1 MSDTPPAETG
11 SAADPAEE
19 PESVHGVSSEP
30 HPPEPASPEPSS
42 ATAGAEDRALPASA
56 GGFSSLSRYPGASAA
71 EAVLPAA
78 PAPNRPPWSP
88 AQAEAG
94 TVAMSAD
101 SPAERAPWS
110 PTQADALEQDTFG
123 QESGVEPPSSF
134 WPWGMHGLVETV
146 EVLALALLMFLLVRS
161 VAQNFVVDGGSME
174 PTFHNG
180 EMLIVNK
187 LAYRNFNLSWLPF
200 TDKDNWR
207 PFGTPQSGDVVVFKF
222 PQDQNRDFIKR
233 VIAIPGQT
241 VEVRG
246 GKVYLNGIQQNEP
259 YLDQAPTYD
268 YGPVTVPE
276 GQIFVL
282 GDNRNNS
289 YDSHSWGL
297 LDQSL
302 LIGRAEFR
310 YWPMGRIGRIDHGG
324 LSAESGVTIT
334 QGATSSSSTAR

>member
-11 SAADPAEE
+11 SGADPAEE
-19 PESVHGVSSEP
+19 PDSVHGVSSES
-30 HPPEPASPEPSS
+30 HPPESASQD
-42 ATAGAEDRALPASA
+42 AAQYARDAGDAGAAAPQPGSA
-56 GGFSSLSRYPGASAA
+56 YSSLSRYPGG
-71 EAVLPAA
+71 
-78 PAPNRPPWSP
+78 
-88 AQAEAG
+88 AG
-94 TVAMSAD
+94 EVAM
-101 SPAERAPWS
+101 PASGAMGRTPWS
-110 PTQADALEQDTFG
+110 PTQDASPEHDIFDQDAG
-123 QESGVEPPSSF
+123 EPAASSF
-134 WPWGMHGLVETV
+134 WPWGIHGLIETV

-187 LAYRNFNLSWLPF
+187 LAYKNFNLSWLPF
-200 TDKDNWR
+200 TEKDDWR
-207 PFGTPQSGDVVVFKF
+207 PFGTPQAGDVVVFKF

-233 VIAIPGQT
+233 VVAIPGQT

-310 YWPMGRIGRIDHGG
+310 YWPLGRVGRIDHGG
-324 LSAESGVTIT
+324 LSAEAGVTIT
-334 QGATSSSSTAR
+334 QGAAPSSSTAR

>member
-1 MSDTPPAETG
+1 MSDTSPADTG
-11 SAADPAEE
+11 SGADPVDA
-19 PESVHGVSSEP
+19 PDSANGVSSEP
-30 HPPEPASPEPSS
+30 HPAEPAPAFSRDESTP
-42 ATAGAEDRALPASA
+42 ADIRASGLPAAA
-56 GGFSSLSRYPGASAA
+56 GGFASLPRYPGTGAA
-71 EAVLPAA
+71 EAAIPATM
-78 PAPNRPPWSP
+78 
-88 AQAEAG
+88 QAASSMG
-94 TVAMSAD
+94 
-101 SPAERAPWS
+101 RAPWS
-110 PTQADALEQDTFG
+110 PTQSGGEPDVFD
-123 QESGVEPPSSF
+123 QETAPEAPGESSF
-134 WPWGMHGLVETV
+134 WPWGMHGLIETV

-200 TDKDNWR
+200 VDDDEWR
-207 PFGTPQSGDVVVFKF
+207 PFGAPEAGDVVVFKF
-222 PQDQNRDFIKR
+222 PQDQTRDFIKR
-233 VIAIPGQT
+233 VIAIPGQS

-246 GKVYLNGIQQNEP
+246 GKVYIDGIQQNEP

-268 YGPVTVPE
+268 YGPVSVPE

-310 YWPMGRIGRIDHGG
+310 YWPLGRVGRIDHGG
-324 LSAESGVTIT
+324 LNAEAGVTIT
-334 QGATSSSSTAR
+334 QGASSSSSTAR

>member
-11 SAADPAEE
+11 SGADPAED
-19 PESVHGVSSEP
+19 PATLSGFSGVSSEP
-30 HPPEPASPEPSS
+30 HPPESASTEPTPRPAAVESGDAPAESPS
-42 ATAGAEDRALPASA
+42 GAARAEAS
-56 GGFSSLSRYPGASAA
+56 GGMTFSTLSRYPGSGAGEAA
-71 EAVLPAA
+71 LPA
-78 PAPNRPPWSP
+78 SS
-88 AQAEAG
+88 
-94 TVAMSAD
+94 VA
-101 SPAERAPWS
+101 RTPWS
-110 PTQADALEQDTFG
+110 PTQDGAAEHDAFG
-123 QESGVEPPSSF
+123 QEPPSEPPASSV
-134 WPWGMHGLVETV
+134 WPWGMHGLIETI

-187 LAYRNFNLSWLPF
+187 LAYKNFNLSWLPF
-200 TDKDNWR
+200 TDKDDWR
-207 PFGTPQSGDVVVFKF
+207 PFGAPQSGDVVVFKF

-246 GKVYLNGIQQNEP
+246 GKVYLDGIQQNEP

-268 YGPVTVPE
+268 YGPVTVPK
-276 GQIFVL
+276 GQLFVL

-310 YWPMGRIGRIDHGG
+310 YWPFGRIGRIDHGG
-324 LSAESGVTIT
+324 LSAEAGVTIT
-334 QGATSSSSTAR
+334 QGASSSSSTAR

>member
-11 SAADPAEE
+11 SGADPAEE
-19 PESVHGVSSEP
+19 PDSVHGVSSEP
-30 HPPEPASPEPSS
+30 HPPEPASNGASEHAGDADASGAHLGS
-42 ATAGAEDRALPASA
+42 A
-56 GGFSSLSRYPGASAA
+56 FSSLPRYPGGAIEAAIPVPSA
-71 EAVLPAA
+71 P
-78 PAPNRPPWSP
+78 
-88 AQAEAG
+88 
-94 TVAMSAD
+94 T
-101 SPAERAPWS
+101 RAPWS
-110 PTQADALEQDTFG
+110 PTQDASVEHDIFD
-123 QESGVEPPSSF
+123 QEPEAEAPSTSF
-134 WPWGMHGLVETV
+134 WPWGIHGLIETV

-187 LAYRNFNLSWLPF
+187 LAYKNFDLSWLPF
-200 TDKDNWR
+200 TEKDDWR
-207 PFGTPQSGDVVVFKF
+207 PFGAPQAGDVVVFKF

-233 VIAIPGQT
+233 VVAIPGQT

-246 GKVYLNGIQQNEP
+246 GKVYLDGIQQNEP

-268 YGPVTVPE
+268 YGPVAVPE

-310 YWPMGRIGRIDHGG
+310 YWPLGRVGRIDHGG
-324 LSAESGVTIT
+324 LSAEAGVSIT
-334 QGATSSSSTAR
+334 EGAAPSSSTAR

>member
-1 MSDTPPAETG
+1 MSDTSPVDTG
-11 SAADPAEE
+11 SGADPVEE
-19 PESVHGVSSEP
+19 PDSVNGVSSEP
-30 HPPEPASPEPSS
+30 HPHEPAS
-42 ATAGAEDRALPASA
+42 TVRDGAPPADLGAPAPQASP
-56 GGFSSLSRYPGASAA
+56 GGYSSLSRYPGGGGAGEAA
-71 EAVLPAA
+71 IPAA
-78 PAPNRPPWSP
+78 GSMGR
-88 AQAEAG
+88 
-94 TVAMSAD
+94 T
-101 SPAERAPWS
+101 PWS
-110 PTQADALEQDTFG
+110 PTQDGAGHEDVFDQ
-123 QESGVEPPSSF
+123 EPPPEAATGSSF
-134 WPWGMHGLVETV
+134 WPWGIHGLIETV

-187 LAYRNFNLSWLPF
+187 LAYRNFDLSWLPF
-200 TDKDNWR
+200 TDDDEWR
-207 PFGTPQSGDVVVFKF
+207 PFGTPEAGDVVVFKF
-222 PQDQNRDFIKR
+222 PQDQTRDFIKR

-246 GKVYLNGIQQNEP
+246 GRVYLDGIQQNEP

-310 YWPMGRIGRIDHGG
+310 YWPLGRVGRIDHGG
-324 LSAESGVTIT
+324 LNAEAGVTIT
-334 QGATSSSSTAR
+334 QGASSSSSTAR

>member
-1 MSDTPPAETG
+1 MSNTPPAETG
-11 SAADPAEE
+11 SESDPDEE
-19 PESVHGVSSEP
+19 PAPVHGVSSEP
-30 HPPEPASPEPSS
+30 HPPEPATADSAPVESGPTFDAVPGAQMPPDGASS
-42 ATAGAEDRALPASA
+42 NVPTRAEAGQTVT
-56 GGFSSLSRYPGASAA
+56 FSSLSRYPGVAVGEAAIPASD
-71 EAVLPAA
+71 A
-78 PAPNRPPWSP
+78 P
-88 AQAEAG
+88 
-94 TVAMSAD
+94 V
-101 SPAERAPWS
+101 RAPWS
-110 PTQADALEQDTFG
+110 PTQPGAAEADVFGEQVP
-123 QESGVEPPSSF
+123 VEQPAPSI
-134 WPWGMHGLVETV
+134 WPWGLHGLIETV

-187 LAYRNFNLSWLPF
+187 LSYRTFNLSWLPF
-200 TDKDNWR
+200 TDKDDWR
-207 PFGTPQSGDVVVFKF
+207 PFGAPQAGDVVVFKF

-233 VIAIPGQT
+233 VVAIPGQT

-246 GKVYLNGIQQNEP
+246 GKVYLDGIQQNEP

-268 YGPVTVPE
+268 YGPTTVPK
-276 GQIFVL
+276 GQLFVL

-310 YWPMGRIGRIDHGG
+310 YWPLGRVGRIDHGG
-324 LSAESGVTIT
+324 LNAEAGVAIT
-334 QGATSSSSTAR
+334 QGAAPSSSTSR